1 MDRRYLAR
9 LVAASYLLLV
19 LACGAGAWGIHYG
32 LVRAPTGVASLG
44 NFEVLAFTG
53 VEFSTVRSPR
63 GYYTIWV
70 GLRKETG
77 VPPRPWHP
85 LSWARQIMRLEVPP
99 SRAR

>member
-1 MDRRYLAR
+1 MYRRFLAG
-9 LVAASYLLLV
+9 LVATSCLFVV
-19 LACGAGAWGIHYG
+19 LACGASVWGIHHG
-32 LVRAPTGVASLG
+32 LMRAPTGVVHLG

-53 VEFSTVRSPR
+53 VEFSTMRSPR

-77 VPPRPWHP
+77 VLPRPWHP
-85 LSWARQIMRLEVPP
+85 LSWARQIVRLEVPP